1 MKNPPNPGHHVPLT
15 YLEPLPLSVT
25 EAARRLGIT
34 RQTLNNVFNKKS
46 AISPEIAL
54 RFEKIEMGYGG
65 RLNDARLTN
74 EVQFLYDRELQWEQN
89 IITSI

>member
-1 MKNPPNPGHHVPLT
+1 
-15 YLEPLPLSVT
+15 VT

-65 RLNDARLTN
+65 RLNDPAN
-74 EVQFLYDRELQWEQN
+74 EL
-89 IITSI
+89 

>member
-1 MKNPPNPGHHVPLT
+1 MSVYGSRRNDANALMKNPPNPGHHVPLT

-65 RLNDARLTN
+65 RLNDPAN
-74 EVQFLYDRELQWEQN
+74 EL
-89 IITSI
+89 